1 MNPPGMVTL
10 TLSKGLLADDVEGSR
25 VKIEGENL
33 PMTLETNFDVASL
46 TKIIFTTNVFMLLV
60 DKEMVELEDTVS
72 RFLPDWKT
80 SEKGGITISDL
91 LSHRSG
97 LEQWRPFY
105 ITCKDETEV
114 LRKISKTPLKFPV
127 NESRNYSD
135 LGFITLGAIAKVII
149 GKNYDQILN
158 NEIKTQISMPNT
170 SFTKPVNISNV
181 AASSNGDT
189 YEFDMVSTGIPYPVQ
204 EKPDEFSGWRDRH
217 LIGEINDGNSFHVFE
232 GASGHAGIFSNAS
245 DILELCKIYLNSYI
259 GEGVFKSST
268 LRKFLQPG
276 LDQMQGLGFR
286 NWRIKTETG
295 SKTIYGHTGFTGTA
309 FGFIPEDN
317 FAAVMLTNRL
327 HASGAA
333 VKTEDLWMPFL
344 ESSLTRR

>member
-1 MNPPGMVTL
+1 MNPPGIVTSIL
-10 TLSKGLLADDVEGSR
+10 NRGLLADNVEGSR

-33 PMTLETNFDVASL
+33 PMTFETNFDVASL
-46 TKIIFTTNVFMLLV
+46 TKIIFTSNVFMLLV
-60 DKEMVELEDTVS
+60 DREMIDLEDPVS

-80 SEKGGITISDL
+80 SEKSGITISHL

-105 ITCKDETEV
+105 VTCKDESEV
-114 LRKISKTPLKFPV
+114 LRKISKTPLKFSV

-135 LGFITLGAIAKVII
+135 LGFITLGAIAKFIY

-158 NEIKTQISMPNT
+158 NEIKTQILMPNT
-170 SFTKPVNISNV
+170 SFSKPVNISNV

-189 YEFDMVSTGIPYPVQ
+189 YELEMVTTGIPYTVQ
-204 EKPDEFSGWRDRH
+204 EKPDEFLGWRNRY

-245 DILELCKIYLNSYI
+245 DILELCKVYLDSFI

-286 NWRIKTETG
+286 NWKIKTETG
-295 SKTIYGHTGFTGTA
+295 SKIIYGHTGFTGTA
-309 FGFIPEDN
+309 FGFIPEDD

-327 HASGAA
+327 HAPGPA
-333 VKTEDLWMPFL
+333 VKTEDLWLPFL
-344 ESSLTRR
+344 ENSLTKR